1 MSISFKINA
10 SIFDFKEEVN
20 LEVRGNTVSECFDY
34 SVQQQ
39 PSLKKALFDE
49 NGVLYPGSIIKVNG
63 EYMLS
68 DALTKV
74 IKDGDSIEVLK
85 FRGC

>member
-10 SIFDFKEEVN
+10 SMFDFKEEVN
-20 LEVRGNTVSECFDY
+20 LEVKGKTVSECFDY
-34 SVQQQ
+34 SIRQQ
-39 PSLKKALFDE
+39 PSLKQALFDA
-49 NGVLYPGSIIKVNG
+49 NGVLYPGSIIKVNE

-68 DALTKV
+68 DALTKD
-74 IKDGDSIEVLK
+74 IKDGDSIEIFK

>member
-34 SVQQQ
+34 SEQQQ
-39 PSLKKALFDE
+39 PSLKQALFDA
-49 NGVLYPGSIIKVNG
+49 NGVLYPGSIIKING
-63 EYMLS
+63 KYMLS
-68 DALTKV
+68 DALTKA
-74 IKDGDSIEVLK
+74 IKDGDCIEVLK